1 MKKSAIALA
10 VAAALGMSAASQ
22 AETILYGSAR
32 VSVDYVDSQPA
43 NGNDATTWNV
53 VNNSSRL
60 GVRGAEDL
68 GNGLSAIY
76 QYEFGIDVTGGS
88 NYFNSNRPR
97 WAGLKGGFGAVTL
110 GTQWTPYYNVI
121 GIQDVLDSSNTFDY
135 YLGGNET
142 LGEETFYTQGLASF
156 REGNSII
163 YASPDIFG
171 LNAEAMLVMDGD
183 SDDDIPGDSDPNTID
198 RWEANIKYENGPIF
212 AGVAYIQEEETE
224 DEQWGAGLGYLG
236 ETFGVSATYQLFLP
250 EESFDVGE
258 VDLVTGDL
266 LNDGRAKDDTAA
278 YTLQGNVNFGN
289 NVLVATYNYTD
300 PDADQFDELQ
310 YVELAL
316 QHFLSERTRLWVEGV
331 YTLQD
336 ADAFNVDD
344 AETYAVSLGMRH
356 DF

>member
-10 VAAALGMSAASQ
+10 VAAALGVSAASQ

-32 VSVDYVDSQPA
+32 VSVDYVDSEPA
-43 NGNDATTWNV
+43 DGNDSSVWNV

-135 YLGGNET
+135 FLGGNET
-142 LGEETFYTQGLASF
+142 LGTETFYTKGLAEY
-156 REGNSII
+156 RQGNSII

-171 LNAEAMLVMDGD
+171 LNAEAMLVMDGNNN
-183 SDDDIPGDSDPNTID
+183 GDPNSID

-212 AGVAYIQEEETE
+212 AGVAYIQEEEAD
-224 DEQWGAGLGYLG
+224 DEQWGFGLGYLG
-236 ETFGVSATYQLFLP
+236 ESFGVSATYQLFLP
-250 EESFDVGE
+250 EDTVGVGE
-258 VDLVTGDL
+258 VDPVTGDP

-278 YTLQGNVNFGN
+278 YTLQGNFNFGN
-289 NVLVATYNYTD
+289 NVVVATYNYTD
-300 PDADQFDELQ
+300 PDADDFDELQ
-310 YVELAL
+310 YVELGL

-336 ADAFNVDD
+336 ADAVNVDD